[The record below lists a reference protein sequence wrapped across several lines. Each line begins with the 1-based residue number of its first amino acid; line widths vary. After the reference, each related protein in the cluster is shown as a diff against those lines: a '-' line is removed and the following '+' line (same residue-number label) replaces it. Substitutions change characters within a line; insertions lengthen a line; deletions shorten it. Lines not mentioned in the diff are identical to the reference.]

1 MNKIGVMQGRL
12 LPKYKGR
19 YQAHPVNYWA
29 GEFQTASKLALD
41 LIEFIVDYNDF
52 DANPLLSDSGLNELL
67 GKIQETS
74 VKVSTICADYF
85 MEAPLHS
92 KSLITSD
99 QSHEVLKKLIAVSG
113 KIGVTDIV
121 VPCVDQSRLENNRDK
136 DFFVKQIDSLGQ
148 NLAESKVN
156 ISIESDLNPEEI
168 SNLLS
173 KFESANVRINYD
185 IGNSASLGFDPSEEI
200 DAYGDKISDVH
211 IKDRV
216 LHGGPVELGTGVADF
231 DKVFKKLRD
240 IKYSGPF
247 IMQAYRDDEGVEI
260 FKSQLIFAKKL
271 INKYFN

>member
-74 VKVSTICADYF
+74 VQVSTICADYF

>member
-12 LPKYKGR
+12 LPKYKWR

>member
-1 MNKIGVMQGRL
+1 MQGRL

-74 VKVSTICADYF
+74 VQVSTICADYF